1 MTRRYFVEE
10 LNNEYVRYA
19 FAKGVSNKK
28 VFFKHIFRN
37 TSTVIIR
44 DIPRDLGLAIFGFS
58 MITESQWKIPGV
70 GSLVVKALTPG
81 NTDPLTILAF
91 VVLTGVTVTITTLL
105 SDLILVWLDPRIKLE
120 RNKK

>member
-10 LNNEYVRYA
+10 LNQEYVRFAY
-19 FAKGVSNKK
+19 AKGVSNNS

-81 NTDPLTILAF
+81 STDPFTILAF
-91 VVLTGVTVTITTLL
+91 VVLAGVTVIGTTLI
-105 SDLILVWLDPRIKLE
+105 SDLILVGLDPRIKLG
-120 RNKK
+120 RRKK